1 MPIMNHSNVK
11 QFRPIAKLVTLV
23 FFLTS
28 VVPLGHAQVALP
40 EIGSPSG
47 NLLSPTEEKRLGQA
61 FMRSVR
67 GSMRVVDQPLM
78 SAYIQSIGKRLASHS
93 NAPARSFHFFLID
106 SPQINAFAGP
116 GGYIGVNTGLV
127 TTTESESELASVIAH
142 EIAHVTQNHL
152 VRTFDA
158 VRQMST
164 PATALA
170 IAAMVL
176 GAASGNPE
184 AGLAAATG
192 LQAGVAQRQIN
203 FTRAHEEEADS
214 IGIKTLA
221 ESDFDPHA
229 MPTFFGRMGKATR
242 LYDSG
247 ELPEYLRTHPVTSNR
262 LADAQARADQ
272 YPYRQTPDSLHY
284 HLLRATL
291 QVLEFKNSKD
301 AVKHFRD
308 TLRDRRFRN
317 EDGQRYGYVLA
328 LIADEQYG
336 EASKQLNILA
346 RKHPEEIAYIAT
358 EALLLK
364 KSGKPDKGLQTLRDG
379 LELYPGNYPL
389 SVYYAQALL
398 DEGRAADALKLLEQ
412 LMRSRPNEGQL
423 YSLAA
428 RAAGDAGDAN
438 LAHQYLA
445 EYYYQSGALEPAA
458 QQLEIALRDKGISDF
473 RNAQMSARLAE
484 ISEELDQL
492 KQRRK

>member
-1 MPIMNHSNVK
+1 MNSPITIRNT
-11 QFRPIAKLVTLV
+11 IARIAALL
-23 FFLTS
+23 FLLAS
-28 VVPLGHAQVALP
+28 PPAPLHAQGIALP
-40 EIGSPSG
+40 EMGAPSG

-61 FMRSVR
+61 FMRSIR

-78 SAYIQSIGKRLASHS
+78 TAYIQSIGSKLVSHS
-93 NAPARSFHFFLID
+93 NQPGRSFHFFLVD
-106 SPQINAFAGP
+106 SPQVNAFAGP
-116 GGYIGVNTGLV
+116 GGYIGVNTGLITV
-127 TTTESESELASVIAH
+127 TESESELASVIAH

-229 MPTFFGRMGKATR
+229 MAVFFGRMGKASR
-242 LYDSG
+242 LYDNG
-247 ELPEYLRTHPVTSNR
+247 QLPEYLRTHPVTSNR

-272 YPYRQTPDSLHY
+272 YPYRQSPDSLHY

-291 QVLEFKNSKD
+291 QVLAFETSKE
-301 AVKHFRD
+301 AVRHFRD
-308 TLRDRRFRN
+308 TLKDRRFRN
-317 EDGQRYGYVLA
+317 EEGQRYGYVLA
-328 LIADEQYG
+328 LIADKQYDA
-336 EASKQLNILA
+336 ASKQLVLLA
-346 RKHPEEIAYIAT
+346 RKRPEEIAYIAT
-358 EALLLK
+358 EGLLLR
-364 KSGKPDKGLQTLRDG
+364 KSGQPDKGLQALRNG
-379 LELYPGNYPL
+379 LDLYPGNYAL
-389 SVYYAQALL
+389 SVYYAQALIE
-398 DEGRAADALKLLEQ
+398 EGKAADALRLAEDQ
-412 LMRSRPNEGQL
+412 LRSHPNDGQL
-423 YSLAA
+423 HKLAA
-428 RAAGDAGDAN
+428 QAAGDDGQEN
-438 LAHQYLA
+438 LAHQHLA

-458 QQLEIALRDKGISDF
+458 QQLRIALRDKSIGEF
-473 RNAQMSARLAE
+473 RSAQMSARLEE
-484 ISEELDQL
+484 INEEMDAL
-492 KQRRK
+492 KQRRQ